1 MAKKKRSSS
10 SRERIETGRNKMH
23 AKRTTTGRF
32 NEMDDVGR
40 SLSADRRKTAKKKVK
55 SGFGDQGDRAKGSAK
70 GATKGAARG
79 EACKPPRRT
88 AGVPLRAAS
97 DMAILPVKSLHEFLR
112 QRRPSDFHLE

>member
-1 MAKKKRSSS
+1 MAKKKRS
-10 SRERIETGRNKMH
+10 
-23 AKRTTTGRF
+23 
-32 NEMDDVGR
+32 
-40 SLSADRRKTAKKKVK
+40 TAKKKVK

-70 GATKGAARG
+70 GPTKGAARG

-97 DMAILPVKSLHEFLR
+97 DMATLPMKSLHEFLR